1 MNQLIHNQQIN
12 VRRNTVGQ
20 NGRIRYKSVMRH
32 SLQTVPHQRGHRI
45 HQPRRAYRTTRNY
58 SIPKLE
64 TEEKSGVNFLD
75 LIFMTNLI
83 TMLFVLNIFFSHS
96 FGPMGL
102 LFTTDILTIPQGL
115 YISSPPPA
123 ETPITGGSAA
133 ANGAISKAPEINQNQ
148 FEALSLSAYTL
159 KPGDTLSQIAID
171 HGLNMDTLISFNKI
185 RDVRRLQIGQE
196 FKIPNRDGLLHT
208 VSTGDS
214 LSGLAEEY
222 GSSFNAILDANSL
235 FSEEITPEQALF
247 IPGARMDSTALKLVL
262 GELFIFPT
270 NGRFTSGFGYRADP
284 FTGQRRFHNGIDL
297 ANNPGTS
304 VRASMA
310 GTVVHIESQIGNY
323 GKFII
328 IQHAGGFQTLYAHL
342 NTIGVNRGEYI
353 YQGETIG
360 RMGNTGRST
369 GPHLHFSIIRNGVF
383 ENPLNYLN

>member
-1 MNQLIHNQQIN
+1 
-12 VRRNTVGQ
+12 
-20 NGRIRYKSVMRH
+20 
-32 SLQTVPHQRGHRI
+32 
-45 HQPRRAYRTTRNY
+45 
-58 SIPKLE
+58 
-64 TEEKSGVNFLD
+64 
-75 LIFMTNLI
+75 
-83 TMLFVLNIFFSHS
+83 
-96 FGPMGL
+96 
-102 LFTTDILTIPQGL
+102 
-115 YISSPPPA
+115 
-123 ETPITGGSAA
+123 
-133 ANGAISKAPEINQNQ
+133 
-148 FEALSLSAYTL
+148 
-159 KPGDTLSQIAID
+159 
-171 HGLNMDTLISFNKI
+171 
-185 RDVRRLQIGQE
+185 
-196 FKIPNRDGLLHT
+196 
-208 VSTGDS
+208 
-214 LSGLAEEY
+214 
-222 GSSFNAILDANSL
+222 
-235 FSEEITPEQALF
+235 F